1 MKKFIIAV
9 TGDFGRKR
17 SHPKIKYWIEHAG
30 GRFATKVEFGVTHL
44 VCSFNDYKKSVPMG
58 MKKNKAGSLH

>member
-1 MKKFIIAV
+1 
-9 TGDFGRKR
+9 
-17 SHPKIKYWIEHAG
+17 
-30 GRFATKVEFGVTHL
+30 